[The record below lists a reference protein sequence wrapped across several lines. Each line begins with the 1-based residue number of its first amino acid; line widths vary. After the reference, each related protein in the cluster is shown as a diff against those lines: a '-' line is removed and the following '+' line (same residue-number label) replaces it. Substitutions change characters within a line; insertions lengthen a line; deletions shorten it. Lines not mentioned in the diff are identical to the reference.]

1 MSLKIPSVGKPL
13 TKFEYAVAKSYD
25 LSERPNESSEHIIYS
40 CILVTILY
48 NKTDADY
55 TTYDRLIV
63 FRLCAG
69 PNDNLD
75 ELCESIKC
83 FLKMAR
89 EKTNKTLKLHYDKKR
104 GSYFDFSGIST
115 DLKIYKYTGQ
125 YYKRTILD

>member
-25 LSERPNESSEHIIYS
+25 LSERPNESSDYIIYS
-40 CILVTILY
+40 YILVTILY
-48 NKTDADY
+48 NKTGADY
-55 TTYDRLIV
+55 TAYDRLIV

-75 ELCESIKC
+75 KLCESIKC

-89 EKTNKTLKLHYDKKR
+89 EKTKRLELHYDKKR
-104 GSYFDFSGIST
+104 GSYFDFRGISS

-125 YYKRTILD
+125 YYKGKVH